1 MMHYESAAIFNITMP
16 VPIITQINFSQIPK
30 GQALKIKIMETDSHM
45 IDKEEALRVAHKD
58 AKMIYKDFSIYDI
71 KAELKDGKW
80 YVDYEIN
87 VKNMLGGGPHYVIS
101 AETGKILSYR
111 YEQ

>member
-1 MMHYESAAIFNITMP
+1 
-16 VPIITQINFSQIPK
+16 
-30 GQALKIKIMETDSHM
+30 M
-45 IDKEEALRVAHKD
+45 IDKEEALRLAHED
-58 AKMIYKDFSIYDI
+58 AKKVYNDFSIYDI
-71 KAELKDGKW
+71 KAKLKNDKW

-101 AETGKILSYR
+101 AETGEILSYR